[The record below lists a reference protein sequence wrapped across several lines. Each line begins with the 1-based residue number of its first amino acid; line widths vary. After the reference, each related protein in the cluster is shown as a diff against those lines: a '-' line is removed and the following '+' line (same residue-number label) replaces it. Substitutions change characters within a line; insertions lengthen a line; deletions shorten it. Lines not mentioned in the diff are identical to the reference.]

1 MSPTKLQARL
11 ARLGA
16 EETGQTLI
24 EYAGMALLISIVVIV
39 VLTAV
44 GLDLAEMM
52 DEIENTLG
60 LGADNTMDTTPG
72 TDDQAAPTGVVS

>member
-1 MSPTKLQARL
+1 MSPTNLPARIARL
-11 ARLGA
+11 RAD
-16 EETGQTLI
+16 ETGQTLV

-39 VLTAV
+39 VLTAL

-60 LGADNTMDTTPG
+60 LGADNTLDTTPG
-72 TDDQAAPTGVVS
+72 TDDASAPTNVN